1 MNITTS
7 RIWALIVLLSL
18 PAWANQELLKDEK
31 PEKEMLVASPIPDLK
46 EKCACAEPHK
56 EKALAGDPK
65 SIELVAQ
72 CFSKADKTACPMEE
86 ENYAKWVMA
95 AATRGRLRS
104 QVGLAYLYTFGVGVK
119 VDHAAAADWY
129 AQAAR
134 QNLPGGYF
142 MLGNSYE
149 SGAGRKQSNE
159 KALELYKIA
168 LKGGYEE
175 ARERVK
181 ELSEAAP
188 KKP

>member
-1 MNITTS
+1 MFKFQV
-7 RIWALIVLLSL
+7 LGLVVLLSS
-18 PAWANQELLKDEK
+18 PAWAEVDLLKDEK
-31 PEKEMLVASPIPDLK
+31 SEKDMLVPSPIPGLTV
-46 EKCACAEPHK
+46 KCPCAEPNK
-56 EKALAGDPK
+56 EKALGGDPK

-72 CFSKADKTACPMEE
+72 CFSPADKKACKMDDVG
-86 ENYAKWVMA
+86 YAKWVMA

-104 QVGLAYLYTFGVGVK
+104 QIGLAYLYTFGVGVK

-142 MLGNSYE
+142 MLGNSYQ

-159 KALELYKIA
+159 KALALYKEA
-168 LKGGYEE
+168 LLGGYEE
-175 ARERVK
+175 AKERIE
-181 ELSEAAP
+181 ELSAPAA